1 MIYTKEKQMARTR
14 AAHAATAALR
24 NNPVSMELTPSR
36 HQFDKTPVAH
46 STPLS
51 FQFAR

>member
-1 MIYTKEKQMARTR
+1 MARTR

-36 HQFDKTPVAH
+36 HPFDKTPVAH
-46 STPLS
+46 GNRLS
-51 FQFAR
+51 IRFAR